1 MIEIA
6 PIRSLP
12 LRGLVANSLA
22 PRSGERGGVRGLV
35 RNRDRSDQVA
45 ARRARA
51 FRLLSTTAEHRL
63 WQRLRSRQLA
73 QAKFRRQAPVGPYIV
88 DFICLDA
95 GLVIEIDGSQHAE
108 NAGYDLQR
116 TQFLERQG
124 LRVIR
129 FWNNEVLENL
139 QGVLDRIRDAL
150 P

>member
-1 MIEIA
+1 M
-6 PIRSLP
+6 
-12 LRGLVANSLA
+12 
-22 PRSGERGGVRGLV
+22 
-35 RNRDRSDQVA
+35 RNRDRSDQIA

-51 FRLLSTTAEHRL
+51 LRLLSTTAEHRL

-95 GLVIEIDGSQHAE
+95 RLVIEVDGSQHAE
-108 NAGYDLQR
+108 NADYDLQR
-116 TQFLERQG
+116 TQFLARQG